1 MAATVRDIVVEDS
14 FQLVVEVDDDDGEP
28 RDLTGFTG
36 GMQIRASRD
45 DPTSTLLAEGDV
57 EVDAD
62 LGLVVVT
69 IGDTSAMTWIAG
81 YYDVVITDGDG
92 PPERIVEGRAVLRQ
106 GVTVI

>member
-1 MAATVRDIVVEDS
+1 
-14 FQLVVEVDDDDGEP
+14 LDDDQGEP

-36 GMQIRASRD
+36 AMQIRASKD
-45 DPTSTLLAEGDV
+45 DPTSTLLASGTV
-57 EVDAD
+57 TIDAD
-62 LGLVVVT
+62 DGTATVT

-92 PPERIVEGRAVLRQ
+92 PPERILEGRATLRQ